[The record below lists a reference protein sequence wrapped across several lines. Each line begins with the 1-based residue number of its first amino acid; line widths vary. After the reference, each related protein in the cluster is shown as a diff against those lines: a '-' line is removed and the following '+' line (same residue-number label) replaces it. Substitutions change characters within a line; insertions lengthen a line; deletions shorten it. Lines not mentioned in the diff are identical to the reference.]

1 MAPKA
6 EPTASLVKAAFWPP
20 FLVAFIAWGLS
31 NMDQSLFGYA
41 VPALMTEFSLGLDA
55 VSLLI
60 SGSFAFGILVS
71 IAIGVL
77 TDLWGAKRTL
87 PLCLGVSALFV
98 GLQAYAPDAA
108 TFSICRILG
117 FGFSAA
123 LFPITTALVANA
135 AAPRWQ
141 GLSLAALSCAYPLGW
156 FVASLFVS
164 PVSEAYGWRAAFLA
178 GFVVMPLAALM
189 YFFIPKGTSAPK
201 AAQTAPA
208 VKSPLKALF
217 SQEHL
222 RTSLC
227 CMGAFFLYGGA
238 VGGTTFYLP
247 TFFTEVRGYDSA
259 TAASIVGLSYGIG
272 VIGYIGSALVSDHLL
287 TPRAT
292 AVLWLLL
299 GAAGLGVTLWLP
311 QTPAQDIAAFGAT
324 CIFFYGSASIMAILL
339 MDVFPPAIRATAAA
353 TCGTACIS
361 AGFIVFPILVAQAV
375 AHLGWQMSFSLLVV
389 PAAALAGLLLLGLK
403 RRPRGAVDTVAA
415 EDLAASEAGMQG
427 VV

>member
-1 MAPKA
+1 MAPDA
-6 EPTASLVKAAFWPP
+6 PPSASVLKAAFWPP

-41 VPALMTEFSLGLDA
+41 VPALMQQFGLGLDK

-71 IAIGVL
+71 VAVGVL

-108 TFSICRILG
+108 AFSVFRILG

-123 LFPITTALVANA
+123 LFPITTAMVAD
-135 AAPRWQ
+135 AAPARFR
-141 GLSLAALSCAYPLGW
+141 GLALAGLSCAYPLGW
-156 FVASLFVS
+156 FAASLFVA

-178 GFVVMPLAALM
+178 GFAVVPLAALM
-189 YFFIPKGTSAPK
+189 YLFIPKRPRAPK
-201 AAQTAPA
+201 AVAAKR
-208 VKSPLKALF
+208 VKSPLSALF
-217 SQEHL
+217 SPQYL

-247 TFFTEVRGYDSA
+247 TFFTAVRGYDAA

-287 TPRAT
+287 SPRAT
-292 AVLWLLL
+292 SVLWLVL
-299 GAAGLGVTLWLP
+299 GAAGLAVTLWLP
-311 QTPAQDIAAFGAT
+311 HTPAQDIAAFGVT

-339 MDVFPPAIRATAAA
+339 MDVFPAPIRATAAA

-375 AHLGWQMSFSLLVV
+375 ALIGWQMSLSLLVV
-389 PAAALAGLLLLGLK
+389 PAAAIAGLLLLALK
-403 RRPRGAVDTVAA
+403 HRPRGAAEVVDAD
-415 EDLAASEAGMQG
+415 DLAASEAGLQG

>member
-1 MAPKA
+1 MAPK
-6 EPTASLVKAAFWPP
+6 PDQSVSLVKAAFWPP

-41 VPALMTEFSLGLDA
+41 VPALMKEFSLGLDA

-87 PLCLGVSALFV
+87 PLCLAISALFV

-108 TFSICRILG
+108 SFSVFRIVG

-123 LFPITTALVANA
+123 LFPITTAMVANA
-135 AAPRWQ
+135 ASPRWQ

-156 FVASLFVS
+156 FVASLFVA
-164 PVSEAYGWRAAFLA
+164 PVSEIYGWRAAFLA
-178 GFVVMPLAALM
+178 GFAVMPLAAVM
-189 YFFIPKGTSAPK
+189 YFFIPKGAATPKVAAAPK
-201 AAQTAPA
+201 
-208 VKSPLKALF
+208 VKSPLGALF
-217 SQEHL
+217 SKEHL

-247 TFFTEVRGYDSA
+247 TFFGVVRGYDSA

-272 VIGYIGSALVSDHLL
+272 VIGYIGSALVSDHLMS
-287 TPRAT
+287 PRAT

-299 GAAGLGVTLWLP
+299 GAAGLAVTLWLP

-353 TCGTACIS
+353 TCGPACIS

-403 RRPRGAVDTVAA
+403 RRPRGAADNITA